1 MKRRIVSRAPRQI
14 RLGREYPYDPRK
26 VEPSP
31 EDLRKMDLM
40 KQELRDRYERG
51 EMTRTGPDDPQSI
64 TDANT
69 VYQDLFTRW
78 QDGDDPDREYDKA
91 YNDFEHQLESG

>member
-1 MKRRIVSRAPRQI
+1 MKRRIESRGPRQI
-14 RLGREYPYDPRK
+14 RLAYDPRK

-51 EMTRTGPDDPQSI
+51 EMQRTDDTDPQSI
-64 TDANT
+64 ADANT

-91 YNDFEHQLESG
+91 YNDFEHQLESGG

>member
-1 MKRRIVSRAPRQI
+1 MKRRIESRAPRQI

-51 EMTRTGPDDPQSI
+51 EMQRTDDTDPQSI